1 MRLLQVCPYDLTR
14 PGGVQRHVLDLSA
27 ALAEAGHSVTVIAP
41 MAGATAG
48 DGVSLRTLGRS
59 RSWGFHG
66 TRFELTWA
74 SRAELREALAHIRSM
89 GFDVAHFHT
98 PWTPLMPWQ
107 LLRGLAGTVPRV
119 VATFH
124 DTPPPTLSGRLL
136 RAAFSAMSRR
146 LSAKLHAMV
155 GVSES
160 SAAHLRP
167 RGGCPL
173 ILLPPCIDLRPCLAL
188 PAPDLERR
196 APTALF
202 VGRLEPR
209 KGVLLLIEAFDRV
222 RRRHPEARLV
232 ICGDGEQRAAAEE
245 LSLRRALGDAVR
257 FTGRLDEAAKLR
269 LYGEATVF
277 CAPSPYGESY
287 GLVIAEAIAAGLPV
301 VAAANPGYRSVLQGA
316 GAEGLVSPNDSGA
329 LAEGL
334 ERVLSSPELRRRL
347 SVWGRAQAP
356 RSDVRARLPEFM
368 SLYSSKGLG
377 RA

>member
-27 ALAEAGHSVTVIAP
+27 ALAEAGHPVTIIAP
-41 MAGATAG
+41 KAGATAG

-59 RSWGFHG
+59 RSWGLHG

-74 SRAELREALAHIRSM
+74 SPAELREALAHIRTM

-107 LLRGLAGTVPRV
+107 LLRGLADTVPRM

-124 DTPPPTLSGRLL
+124 DTPPPTLSGRVL
-136 RAAFSAMSRR
+136 RAAFSTMSRR
-146 LSAKLHAMV
+146 LSARLQAMV

-167 RGGCPL
+167 GVGCPL

-188 PAPDLERR
+188 PAPDLERS
-196 APTALF
+196 APTVLF

-222 RRRHPEARLV
+222 RQRHPEARLV
-232 ICGDGEQRAAAEE
+232 ICGDGEQRAPAEA
-245 LSLRRALGDAVR
+245 LSLQLRLGEAMR
-257 FTGRLDEAAKLR
+257 FTGQLDEAAKLR
-269 LYGEATVF
+269 LYGEAMVF

-301 VAAANPGYRSVLQGA
+301 VAAANPGYRTVLQGA
-316 GAEGLVSPNDSGA
+316 GAEGLVAPNDPVA

-334 ERVLSSPELRRRL
+334 QRVLSSPAMRRRL
-347 SVWGRAQAP
+347 SAWGRAHAT
-356 RSDVRARLPEFM
+356 RSDVRARLPEFL

-377 RA
+377 RP